1 MSGNTVT
8 SETTKQTL
16 KKYPIALAVFF
27 GLVLAC
33 MFTIAFGVRTDDV
46 HPDELQ
52 SRPAV
57 LYYREHLLPPDVRE
71 LDDSYFSGYGMT
83 RLWEL
88 NPYYVLAGKAS
99 LMSGD
104 YASFRIFG
112 LLLAFAIMVLC
123 LRMHP
128 KNRVFAFVFAMTPQ
142 VWYLFSYATSDAFDF
157 FLGVVCL
164 YQLVKED
171 SLLNRVFDGKDAK
184 PWAYPL
190 LGLLF
195 ALVLMGKKNYYLTAL
210 WVFCVLILK
219 LFQKTKEERKGA
231 FIRCLCLLGV
241 TLAIFGARYLYDQ
254 SMYGFHKSEVVSEQM
269 ELRAEAR
276 YKESA
281 APETYAEG
289 FHLNRQGV
297 PFSEFLTSYGFFDLL
312 SKSFAGLYGAYNVGT
327 NDLYYVAY
335 YLILLMIWILW
346 GVSALKKDADPEGKR
361 YFFMAVALTL
371 FSFALVVYNA
381 YFVDFQPQGRYLFPA
396 IPVLCYGLCTQ
407 KDLGEKRTF
416 RICTYLLAG
425 LSLASFALIAVPRLG
440 GF

>member
-1 MSGNTVT
+1 MFYQKTEQSN
-8 SETTKQTL
+8 
-16 KKYPIALAVFF
+16 KKYPITLAVFF
-27 GLVLAC
+27 GLILAC
-33 MFTIAFGVRTDDV
+33 TFTIAFGVRTDAV

-57 LYYREHLLPPDVRE
+57 LYYRDHILSPDVRTLE
-71 LDDSYFSGYGMT
+71 DSYFSGYGMT

-88 NPYYVLAGKAS
+88 NPYYLFAGKVS
-99 LMSGD
+99 LVSGD

-112 LLLAFAIMVLC
+112 LILALGIMILC
-123 LRMHP
+123 LRMYP
-128 KNRVFAFVFAMTPQ
+128 RNRAFALVFALTPQ

-171 SLLNRVFDGKDAK
+171 SLLNRIIDGKNAK
-184 PWAYPL
+184 AWGYPL

-210 WVFCVLILK
+210 WVFSVLLLK
-219 LFQKTKEERKGA
+219 LIFKKKEERKGA
-231 FIRCLCLLGV
+231 FTRCLCLLGV

-254 SMYGFHKSEVVSEQM
+254 SMYDFHKGEVVSEQM

-281 APETYAEG
+281 SPDTYAEG
-289 FHLNRQGV
+289 FHLHRQGV
-297 PFSEFLTSYGFFDLL
+297 TFSEFLTDYGFFDLL

-335 YLILLMIWILW
+335 YLLLLMIWILW
-346 GVSALKKDADPEGKR
+346 GVSALKKGADPMGKA
-361 YFFMAVALTL
+361 YFFIALGLTV
-371 FSFALVVYNA
+371 FSFLLVVYNA

-396 IPVLCYGLCTQ
+396 IPVLTYGLCLQ
-407 KDLGEKRTF
+407 KDLTDQKLF
-416 RICTYLLAG
+416 RICFCLLAL

-440 GF
+440 NMGV